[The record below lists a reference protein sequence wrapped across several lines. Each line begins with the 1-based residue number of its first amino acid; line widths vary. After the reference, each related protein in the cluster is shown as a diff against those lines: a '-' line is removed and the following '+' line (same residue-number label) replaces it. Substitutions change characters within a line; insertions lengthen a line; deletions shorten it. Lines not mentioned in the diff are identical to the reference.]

1 MKNNDN
7 EVFSVEELNSLNEKL
22 KENENISLPQSL
34 STQKIENKLNNQTQF
49 IPLRTEKKKFNKKH
63 LQRIVAMA
71 ASLVIVFTS
80 LMITKPW
87 EEKSKPVSSENN
99 AGQADDYSE
108 IENMFADYAE
118 KYKKASAKNNT
129 YTLYDNLI
137 DGISSDKS
145 AVEEGAFENVGSTST
160 GSAANAASTGKG
172 NNFGKTNEQVNGV
185 NEADI
190 IKNDGKYIYY
200 VVNGYVNYNESSKIH
215 IASVDKD
222 GKLNKTTKIEIDIR
236 DIKDLLHFNISEIY
250 INNNKLVVISNYST
264 SEKKDYYSNQYTLAT
279 CYDISDIKKPVEL
292 WNISQDGSYISSRL
306 IGDNLIILS
315 RHFVNLSNSKEV
327 IKEKCI
333 PSYSVN
339 GKEKQ
344 RVSCDC
350 IHIMEELYD
359 SCYLVASAMNIN
371 NEESYKTTAVLGGGS
386 NVYCTTNSLYV
397 TSTRYTSNSISNEV
411 FSIPD
416 DAKTEIFK
424 FNINNGKIEYACK
437 NAVKGNALNQFSID
451 EYKGYLRIATTTGTW
466 GSSLRNH
473 LFILDNK
480 LEPVGKVS
488 DFAKGETIKSV
499 RFTGD
504 TGYVVTFE
512 QTDPLFVIDL
522 SDPAKPEI
530 VGELKIPGFSTYLHP
545 VDAGLVLGVG
555 EDGNESG
562 TNGGLKLSLF
572 DVSDPQKPTEADK
585 ITVNLPEGHYAWLQ
599 SEAYYTHKAVCWDS
613 ENKTM
618 YVPYTINANLY
629 TGDSAQ
635 PYQAYNSANI
645 LAVKI
650 NTEESKLESEVTY
663 TSNKASQG
671 FQRVTYIDGV
681 IIGFSYESGILE
693 SFNKTTA
700 ESIDIV

>member
-7 EVFSVEELNSLNEKL
+7 EVFSVEELNNLNEKL

-34 STQKIENKLNNQTQF
+34 STQEIENKLKKQTQF
-49 IPLRTEKKKFNKKH
+49 IPLRTERKKFNKKR

-87 EEKSKPVSSENN
+87 EEKSKPVAPTNN
-99 AGQADDYSE
+99 NTQTEDYSE

-118 KYKKASAKNNT
+118 KYKKASTKNGAYN
-129 YTLYDNLI
+129 LYDNLL

-145 AVEEGAFENVGSTST
+145 AADEGVAENMNSGSVTIAT
-160 GSAANAASTGKG
+160 STGKG
-172 NNFGKTNEQVNGV
+172 GNFGKTNEQVNGV

-200 VVNGYVNYNESSKIH
+200 VANSYVNYNEASNIH
-215 IASVDKD
+215 IASVNED
-222 GKLNKTTKIEIDIR
+222 GKLKKITKIGINIR
-236 DIKDLLHFNISEIY
+236 DIKDLFNFNISEIY
-250 INNNKLVVISNYST
+250 LNNNKLIVISNYST
-264 SEKKDYYSNQYTLAT
+264 SDRKDYYANQFTHAT

-306 IGDNLIILS
+306 IDDNLIILS

-371 NEESYKTTAVLGGGS
+371 NEESYETTAVLGGGS

-411 FSIPD
+411 FNIPD
-416 DAKTEIFK
+416 DVKTEIFK

-545 VDAGLVLGVG
+545 VDDGLVLGVG

-629 TGDSAQ
+629 TGDNAH
-635 PYQAYNSANI
+635 PYRAYNSANI

-650 NTEESKLESEVTY
+650 NTEESKLESDITY
-663 TSNKASQG
+663 TSNKASSG
-671 FQRVTYIDGV
+671 FQRVTYIDDF
-681 IIGFSYESGILE
+681 IIGFSYESGILQ

>member
-1 MKNNDN
+1 MKNTDN
-7 EVFSVEELNSLNEKL
+7 EILSTEELNNLNEKL

-34 STQKIENKLNNQTQF
+34 SSQEIENKLKNQTQF
-49 IPLRTEKKKFNKKH
+49 IPLRTEKKKISKKR
-63 LQRIVAMA
+63 LQSIVAMA

-87 EEKSKPVSSENN
+87 ESKDKPVSPENN
-99 AGQADDYSE
+99 TIKTEDYSE

-118 KYKKASAKNNT
+118 KYKKAQAQNRV
-129 YTLYDNLI
+129 YTLYSSITDGVSDN
-137 DGISSDKS
+137 KS
-145 AVEEGAFENVGSTST
+145 AAQESINMGAAPSNTATDTS
-160 GSAANAASTGKG
+160 SSSNH
-172 NNFGKTNEQVNGV
+172 GKTNEQVQGV

-222 GKLNKTTKIEIDIR
+222 GKLKNTTKIEINIR
-236 DIKDLLHFNISEIY
+236 DIKDLLYFNISEIY
-250 INNNKLVVISNYST
+250 VNNNKLVVISNYST
-264 SEKKDYYSNQYTLAT
+264 SENKGYYSNKYTYAA
-279 CYDISDIKKPVEL
+279 CYDISDIRKPVKL

-306 IGDNLIILS
+306 IDDNLIILS
-315 RHFVNLSNSKEV
+315 RHYVNLSESQKT
-327 IKEKCI
+327 IKDKCI

-371 NEESYKTTAVLGGGS
+371 NEESYETTAVLGGGS

-411 FSIPD
+411 FNIPD
-416 DAKTEIFK
+416 DVKTEIFK

-437 NAVKGNALNQFSID
+437 NAVKGNALNQFSMD
-451 EYKGYLRIATTTGTW
+451 EHKGYLRIATTTGTW

-488 DFAKGETIKSV
+488 DFAKGESIKSV

-522 SDPAKPEI
+522 SDPTKPEI
-530 VGELKIPGFSTYLHP
+530 IGELKIPGFSTYLHP
-545 VDAGLVLGVG
+545 VSDGLVLGVG

-629 TGDSAQ
+629 TGDNAQ

-663 TSNKASQG
+663 TSSKASQG
-671 FQRVTYIDGV
+671 FQRVTYIDDV